1 MLRILTDL
9 FDSLKPAQAPVGLA
23 EREHTLQLVTAVLLI
38 EVVRADGE
46 IDDSERTVVMEAL
59 GSRFRLSGQELA
71 DVFELARHKSEHA
84 HDLHSF
90 TELINERLDEAERI
104 QVFELLW
111 AVAYANGK
119 ADDHEAHLLRRLADL
134 LHIRHQD
141 AIGAKLRAERASA
154 GSAVSKPEGVL
165 R

>member
-1 MLRILTDL
+1 MLRLLTEL
-9 FDSLKPAQAPVGLA
+9 FDSLKPAQSPVGLA
-23 EREHTLQLVTAVLLI
+23 DREHTLQLVTAVLLI

-46 IDDSERTVVMEAL
+46 IDDTERTAVLAAL
-59 GSRFRLSGQELA
+59 GSRFPLTGQELA
-71 DVFELARHKSEHA
+71 DLFELARHKSEHA
-84 HDLHSF
+84 HDLHRF
-90 TELINERLDEAERI
+90 TELINERLGEAERI

-111 AVAYANGK
+111 SVAYANGK

-141 AIGAKLRAERASA
+141 AIGAKLGAERACA
-154 GSAVSKPEGVL
+154 GPAVSKPDGVL

>member
-1 MLRILTDL
+1 MLRILSDL
-9 FDSLKPAQAPVGLA
+9 FDSLKPSLAPVDIA
-23 EREHTLQLVTAVLLI
+23 DREHTLQLATAVLLI

-46 IDDSERTVVMEAL
+46 IDDSEQRAVMEAL
-59 GSRFRLSGQELA
+59 GSRFSLTGQELA

-90 TELINERLDEAERI
+90 TERLNGQLGEAERI
-104 QVFELLW
+104 HVFELLW

-141 AIGAKLRAERASA
+141 AIGAKLRAERACA
-154 GSAVSKPEGVL
+154 GPAV
-165 R
+165 

>member
-9 FDSLKPAQAPVGLA
+9 FDSLKPAQAPVRLA
-23 EREHTLQLVTAVLLI
+23 DREHTLQVVTAVLLI

-46 IDDSERTVVMEAL
+46 IDDSERTAVLDSL
-59 GSRFRLSGQELA
+59 GSRFSLTGQELT
-71 DVFELARHKSEHA
+71 DLFELARHKSEHA

-90 TELINERLDEAERI
+90 TVLLNEQLGEAERI
-104 QVFELLW
+104 HVFELLW

-141 AIGAKLRAERASA
+141 AIGAKLRAERTSVGLAT
-154 GSAVSKPEGVL
+154 
-165 R
+165 

>member
-9 FDSLKPAQAPVGLA
+9 FESLKPAQASVGLA
-23 EREHTLQLVTAVLLI
+23 DREHTLQLVTAVLLI

-46 IDDSERTVVMEAL
+46 IDDSERTAVMEAL
-59 GSRFRLSGQELA
+59 GSRFPLSGQELA
-71 DVFELARHKSEHA
+71 DVFELARHNSEHA

-90 TELINERLDEAERI
+90 TELINERLGEAERI

-141 AIGAKLRAERASA
+141 AIGAKLRAERACA
-154 GSAVSKPEGVL
+154 GVAVSKPDGVL